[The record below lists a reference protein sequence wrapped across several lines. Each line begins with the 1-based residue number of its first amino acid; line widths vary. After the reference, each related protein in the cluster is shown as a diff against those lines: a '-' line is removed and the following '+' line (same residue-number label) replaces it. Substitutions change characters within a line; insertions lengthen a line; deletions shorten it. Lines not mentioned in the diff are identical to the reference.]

1 MGTSLI
7 TRVLCTQTVR
17 KDHATLSTQYEVAV
31 PPPGRSWKVVSS
43 MAPLHVVTAGLL
55 LLLFCLR
62 AVVAVPFVGNTV
74 DDRCPVCFCG
84 PFQTLELLV
93 DVAPDGCPECT
104 CSDDP
109 PLPVVMPPRLDSN
122 QQKQSST
129 SSEVELCFC
138 WPEEEGGPVE
148 FYEVASE
155 PEAEVEDD
163 EEPAE
168 TDRCATGGIKV
179 KVPRMTA
186 TVSICSIELRVSNW
200 LFGSQKCHFAFQLTE
215 GWPPPRL
222 EKKTSAV
229 RGKFSR
235 INLQG

>member
-1 MGTSLI
+1 M
-7 TRVLCTQTVR
+7 
-17 KDHATLSTQYEVAV
+17 QYIVVAV
-31 PPPGRSWKVVSS
+31 PPPGRPWKVVSS

-55 LLLFCLR
+55 LLLLCLR

-84 PFQTLELLV
+84 PLQTLELLV

-109 PLPVVMPPRLDSN
+109 PLPVMMPPRLDSN
-122 QQKQSST
+122 LGPSSGA
-129 SSEVELCFC
+129 SEVELCFC

-148 FYEVASE
+148 VYEVVSEE
-155 PEAEVEDD
+155 PETELED

-168 TDRCATGGIKV
+168 TARCATGGIKV

-186 TVSICSIELRVSNW
+186 TVSICSIALRVCNW
-200 LFGSQKCHFAFQLTE
+200 LWVSK
-215 GWPPPRL
+215 
-222 EKKTSAV
+222 
-229 RGKFSR
+229 
-235 INLQG
+235 NLLFFN